1 MPHIE
6 TYDFVK
12 WMHILAM
19 AMGGG
24 SAMVVLILVGL
35 EDSRDDLKGLTAL
48 LWRRTAAWAFRVAL
62 VLGIVL
68 LALRIQAGDQ
78 PFQAI
83 YLHWKMP
90 LVTLLLVCSE
100 MAPRSLA
107 AGKRGAAL
115 LAFMFFLLATF
126 VSVNSEA
133 FGTVQRARAN
143 GFSGTVSQGD

>member
-35 EDSRDDLKGLTAL
+35 EDSREDLKGLTAL
-48 LWRRTAAWAFRVAL
+48 LWRRTAAWAFRIAL

-68 LALRIQAGDQ
+68 LTLRIQAGDQ
-78 PFQAI
+78 PFEAI

-90 LVTLLLVCSE
+90 LVILLLACSE
-100 MAPRSLA
+100 MAPKSLA

-115 LAFMFFLLATF
+115 LAFMFFLFATF
-126 VSVNSEA
+126 VSVNQAA
-133 FGTVQRARAN
+133 FGTLRHTSSAPLT
-143 GFSGTVSQGD
+143 GSVSQGD

>member
-1 MPHIE
+1 
-6 TYDFVK
+6 
-12 WMHILAM
+12 
-19 AMGGG
+19 
-24 SAMVVLILVGL
+24 VVLILVGL
-35 EDSRDDLKGLTAL
+35 EDSREDLKGLTAL

-115 LAFMFFLLATF
+115 LAFMFFLFTTF
-126 VSVNSEA
+126 VSVNQAA
-133 FGTVQRARAN
+133 FGTLRRTSSAPLT
-143 GFSGTVSQGD
+143 GTVSQGD